1 MAKRADF
8 GLQIMSAD
16 GVFYDARAVSVKI
29 PCADGE
35 MEILAHHEKMMVAVY
50 YGMMRIITDAGETIE
65 AVVGN
70 GSCQIANNRCTILAS
85 VADTPEN
92 IDARNAQEALE
103 IARERMRQQQSIKEY
118 HISQAAMARALSKLK
133 AANKYND

>member
-1 MAKRADF
+1 MSQRATF

-16 GVFYDARAVSVKI
+16 GVFYDGRSVSVKI
-29 PCADGE
+29 PCSDGE
-35 MEILAHHEKMMVAVY
+35 REILAHHEKMMIAVY
-50 YGMMRIITDAGETIE
+50 YGMMRIITDGEETIE

-92 IDARNAQEALE
+92 IDARSAQEALE
-103 IARERMRQQQSIKEY
+103 IAQERLRAQQSIKEY
-118 HISQAAMARALSKLK
+118 HVSQAAMARALSRLK

>member
-1 MAKRADF
+1 MAERATF
-8 GLQIMSAD
+8 GLQVMSAD
-16 GVFYDARAVSVKI
+16 GVFFDGRAISVKI

-50 YGMMRIITDAGETIE
+50 YGMMRIIDAAGETHE

-92 IDARNAQEALE
+92 IDARKAEEALE
-103 IARERMRQQQSIKEY
+103 IAKERMRAQQSIKEY
-118 HISQAAMARALSKLK
+118 HISQAAMARALSRLK
-133 AANKYND
+133 QADKYND

>member
-1 MAKRADF
+1 MSQRATF

-16 GVFYDARAVSVKI
+16 GVFYDGRAVSLKI
-29 PCADGE
+29 PCSDGE
-35 MEILAHHEKMMVAVY
+35 MEILAHHEKMMIAVY
-50 YGMMRIITDAGETIE
+50 YGIMRIITDRDEVIE

-92 IDARNAQEALE
+92 IDARRAQEALD
-103 IARERMRQQQSIKEY
+103 IAKERMRQQQSIREY
-118 HISQAAMARALSKLK
+118 HISQAAMARALTRLK